1 MYLYLKIYSFHI
13 SFIKKFV
20 NNIEL
25 LLKKNDIQYS
35 LYNLP
40 IKNDKYT
47 ILRSP
52 HVNKSARDQ
61 FQKTT
66 YKKQI
71 KIKLSNNFSINK
83 IKQLLTLIKL
93 FSVGIKIKI
102 NLKK

>member
-1 MYLYLKIYSFHI
+1 MHLYLKIYSFHNT
-13 SFIKKFV
+13 FIEKFI

-25 LLKKNDIQYS
+25 LLKENNLQYKI
-35 LYNLP
+35 YNLP

-61 FQKTT
+61 FQRTT

-71 KIKLSNNFSINK
+71 KIRLTNK
-83 IKQLLTLIKL
+83 ISLQRVKQLLILINL
-93 FSVGIKIKI
+93 FANGIKIKI
-102 NLKK
+102 NVKK